1 MKANVLRGKI
11 VENEMTIGQFCEAAG
26 FARATFDRKLSGRS
40 EFDRNEISRI
50 IAVLR
55 LTDEETRNIFFA
67 DGVA

>member
-26 FARATFDRKLSGRS
+26 FARSTFDRKLNGRS
-40 EFDRNEISRI
+40 EFDREEIGRI

>member
-11 VENEMTIGQFCEAAG
+11 VEKEMTIGQFCEAAG
-26 FARATFDRKLSGRS
+26 FARTTFDRKLNGRS
-40 EFDRNEISRI
+40 EFDREEIVRI
-50 IAVLR
+50 ISVLQ

>member
-11 VENEMTIGQFCEAAG
+11 VEKEMTIGQFCEAAG
-26 FARATFDRKLSGRS
+26 FARSTFDRKLNGRS
-40 EFDRNEISRI
+40 EFDREEIGRI